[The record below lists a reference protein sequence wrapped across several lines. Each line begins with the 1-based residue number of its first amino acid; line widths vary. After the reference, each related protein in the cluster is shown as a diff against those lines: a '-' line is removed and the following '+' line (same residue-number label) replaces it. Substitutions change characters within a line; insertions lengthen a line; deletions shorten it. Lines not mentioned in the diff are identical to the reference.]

1 MTPHLRRTLDTL
13 RTTPGA
19 RLTRWVFGRR
29 WHDVLLVDG
38 IATRLPRDTIHRL
51 EMALAVREAG
61 GSCRWTRYWV
71 AVT

>member
-1 MTPHLRRTLDTL
+1 MGGLFCVWRSVTHGATL

-61 GSCRWTRYWV
+61 GSCR
-71 AVT
+71 